1 MTIPQTK
8 NRDTVDSVVNET
20 VHRQT
25 ISHQGTVIVREDHA
39 DEDIKT
45 FVENE
50 FDNFNVEFSDPEPEP
65 EPEPVRK
72 RTRSQSR
79 LKENVPEPPPMP
91 FEPEPK
97 QKKGRRAAK
106 KVETDAPVPRRRRVI
121 KVDLV
126 DIDTD
131 DE

>member
-1 MTIPQTK
+1 MTIPQIK
-8 NRDTVDSVVNET
+8 NRDTVDSVVVNET

-25 ISHQGTVIVREDHA
+25 ISRQATVMVRDDHA
-39 DEDIKT
+39 DEDIQAI
-45 FVENE
+45 VQND
-50 FDNFNVEFSDPEPEP
+50 FDNFNVEFSDPEP

-121 KVDLV
+121 KVDPIE
-126 DIDTD
+126 IDTD

>member
-8 NRDTVDSVVNET
+8 NRDTVDSVVVSET
-20 VHRQT
+20 VHRET
-25 ISHQGTVIVREDHA
+25 ISHHGTVMVRDDHA
-39 DEDIKT
+39 DEDINA

-50 FDNFNVEFSDPEPEP
+50 YDNFNVEFSDPEP

-91 FEPEPK
+91 LEPEPK

-106 KVETDAPVPRRRRVI
+106 KVETAAPVPRRRRVI